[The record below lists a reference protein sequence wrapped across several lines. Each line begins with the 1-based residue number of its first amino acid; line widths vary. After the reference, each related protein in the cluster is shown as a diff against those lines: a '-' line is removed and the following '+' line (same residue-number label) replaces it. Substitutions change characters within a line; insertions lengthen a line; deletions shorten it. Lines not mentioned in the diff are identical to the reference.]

1 MPPNHVSQQS
11 PPRGLTVSRFLL
23 GTRVLGL
30 QRTWASLADT
40 ASGTRRSRAQS
51 PRGLPG
57 QPEPHLLGNPR
68 CAPVAFHGKCCRHG

>member
-11 PPRGLTVSRFLL
+11 PSPGADRVPLSL

-40 ASGTRRSRAQS
+40 VSGTRRSRAQS

-57 QPEPHLLGNPR
+57 RPEPHLLGNPR
-68 CAPVAFHGKCCRHG
+68 CAPAAFHGKCCRHG